1 MPHVSATIEGVT
13 VNRPD
18 GPEIYLLIPH
28 VEGCQNWARLLAR
41 LHQLINEGFPVTII
55 DVGQQLGCNLW
66 SLRLKSSD
74 VERFASAL
82 SSPKKPL

>member
-1 MPHVSATIEGVT
+1 M
-13 VNRPD
+13 
-18 GPEIYLLIPH
+18 
-28 VEGCQNWARLLAR
+28 
-41 LHQLINEGFPVTII
+41 INEGFPVTII

-82 SSPKKPL
+82 NSPKKPL